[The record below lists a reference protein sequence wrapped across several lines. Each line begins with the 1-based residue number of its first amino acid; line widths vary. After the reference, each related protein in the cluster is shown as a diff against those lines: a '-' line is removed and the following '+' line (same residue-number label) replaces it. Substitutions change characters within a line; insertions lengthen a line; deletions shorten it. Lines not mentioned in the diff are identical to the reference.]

1 MSNSLALAL
10 VLRPPSGWHSVL
22 LLTFVAVLVI
32 GCSPTVAPTP
42 TVLTPTSASPT
53 PTPRQPIAGGPLL
66 LRDDITLRQVAATG
80 TGNAKLARNPRD
92 GELYY
97 LDIRNGV
104 YRIDLQG
111 NKTRVITSTG
121 VVTYGTAS
129 GMTFAPD
136 GSLFILFNQNVG
148 QNLTQAVIRKGV
160 QGTSGGYA
168 WETFARTEPYPL
180 SATYYDHLYNGMV
193 VSPDGKWVL
202 VNAGS
207 RTDHGEVEDNRRAFP
222 NLREV
227 ALTSAIL
234 RIPADAHDRLLPADE
249 NALELYIFADGTRN
263 AFDLEFAPNG
273 DLFAVDNG
281 PDADYP
287 DELNW
292 IRQGRHYGFPWR
304 FGRQDNPQQFPD
316 YSGYRDNRL
325 QSGFSAIDNGTYRND
340 PNFPKPPPITFADPS
355 ANAGPD
361 ADQYRADDG
370 SEHDASDEGKL
381 EYTFTPHRSPLG
393 LVFAT
398 DPKLPKD
405 LRGDDQA
412 LSAFVLSYGAA
423 GGTLS
428 DKGQD
433 LLHLR
438 LTKNGDN
445 YQAVTTQIARGFKN
459 PVDAVMI
466 ENRLYV
472 LEFGQ
477 GGALWELT
485 FH

>member
-1 MSNSLALAL
+1 MNNPLATPLA
-10 VLRPPSGWHSVL
+10 LRPPIEGQLVL
-22 LLTFVAVLVI
+22 LVALIAVLVI
-32 GCSPTVAPTP
+32 GCSPTIAPTP
-42 TVLTPTSASPT
+42 TVFAPALAAPTVA
-53 PTPRQPIAGGPLL
+53 PRQPIAGGPIL
-66 LRDDITLRQVAATG
+66 LRDDISLRRVATMG
-80 TGNAKLARNPRD
+80 SGNAKLAQNPRD

-111 NKTRVITSTG
+111 NKTRVITSTD
-121 VVTYGTAS
+121 VVTYGTAG

-136 GSLFILFNQNVG
+136 GTLLILFNQNVG
-148 QNLTQAVIRKGV
+148 QNRTQAVIRKRV
-160 QGTSGGYA
+160 QGTSGAYT

-193 VSPDGKWVL
+193 VSPDGKWVI

-207 RTDHGEVEDNRRAFP
+207 RTDHGEVEDNRHAFP

-227 ALTSAIL
+227 PLTSAIL
-234 RIPADAHDRLLPADE
+234 RIPAEAHDLVLPADE
-249 NALELYIFADGTRN
+249 NALKTYIFADGTRN

-292 IRQGRHYGFPWR
+292 IREGQHYGFPWR
-304 FGRQDNPQQFPD
+304 FGNRDNPQQFPD

-340 PNFPKPPPITFADPS
+340 PTFPKPPVANFADPV
-355 ANAGPD
+355 ANTGPD
-361 ADQYRADDG
+361 GDTYRADDG

-381 EYTFTPHRSPLG
+381 QYTFTPHRSPLG
-393 LVFAT
+393 LVFST
-398 DPKLPKD
+398 DAKMPSD
-405 LRGDDQA
+405 LRGDSQT
-412 LSAFVLSYGAA
+412 LSAFILSFGAA

-472 LEFGQ
+472 LEFGS